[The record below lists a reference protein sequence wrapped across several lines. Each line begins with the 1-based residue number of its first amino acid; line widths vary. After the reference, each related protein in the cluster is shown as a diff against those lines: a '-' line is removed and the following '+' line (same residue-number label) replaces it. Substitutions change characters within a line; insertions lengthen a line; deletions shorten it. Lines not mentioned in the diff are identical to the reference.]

1 MTWLILLAAGA
12 CEVAWAL
19 ALKRSDGFT
28 QLVPT
33 LVFLVTVVA
42 SMGLLAIA
50 LRSLPVG
57 TAYAIWTG
65 TGAVGTALLA
75 IAFFGEPAGVDRL
88 VPIGLIAVGIVWLAL
103 VTE

>member
-1 MTWLILLAAGA
+1 MTWIALFAAA
-12 CEVAWAL
+12 ALETVWAL
-19 ALKRSDGFT
+19 ALKRSDGFSN
-28 QLVPT
+28 LVPT
-33 LVFLVTVVA
+33 VVFAVA
-42 SMGLLAIA
+42 AVGSLALLSYA

-65 TGAVGTALLA
+65 TGAVGTAILA
-75 IAFFGEPAGVDRL
+75 VVLFGEPASASRF